1 MTRQDAEK
9 KIAKKVKE
17 IRKIMETYDQNWS
30 GYLGIG
36 IVNGHIQFNNSI
48 GDDTE
53 FPIDYFE

>member
-1 MTRQDAEK
+1 MTRKKAEK
-9 KIAKKVKE
+9 KIAKKVRE
-17 IRKIMETYDQNWS
+17 IRKIMESYDSNWS

-48 GDDTE
+48 EYDTE